1 VAESIAP
8 KKRFNY
14 SNHKNKTKR
23 LNRSL
28 GGNIVVFSFIT
39 IFGVFMSLPL
49 VYTIG
54 NAFKPLDELWL
65 FPPPI
70 LPRNPT
76 LKNFLDLFYLLQ
88 NSWVPISRYFFNTL
102 FITVLGTLG
111 QVIFA
116 SMCAYPLAKHKFPG
130 AKFIFK
136 IIILSLMFSTAVTS
150 IPNYL
155 TMVNLGWVNT
165 YQAIIIPAMGTSLGL
180 YLMKQFMEQ
189 LNDSLLEAAKIDGAG
204 EFTIFWKIVMP
215 NVKAAW
221 LTMIV
226 FSIQGLWNMGSSV
239 FIYSE
244 QLKTLPYA
252 INQIISGGIAR
263 AGVGSAVAV
272 IMMIV
277 PISVFIFTQSNIIE
291 TMASSGIKE

>member
-1 VAESIAP
+1 MAESIAP